1 MGIIKLLAFSLIWEE
16 QFMMD
21 HLKLFLITLIMA
33 LCVYGIYLFYESI
46 GQDTVRAVA
55 EEEN

>member
-1 MGIIKLLAFSLIWEE
+1 MIN
-16 QFMMD
+16 

-46 GQDTVRAVA
+46 VLDAVHTVDNNR
-55 EEEN
+55 